1 MALVNQGKMEES
13 IATLENGLK
22 QLPDSVLLKA
32 SLGQRYLSQKDFAR
46 AEAIA
51 NQLEKTSLPHAVY
64 NALMLRACSSEQQ
77 GKYKDAINLF
87 NLADAKADGSNP
99 LTGLGQQRCREMMK
113 RKK

>member
-1 MALVNQGKMEES
+1 
-13 IATLENGLK
+13 
-22 QLPDSVLLKA
+22 
-32 SLGQRYLSQKDFAR
+32 
-46 AEAIA
+46 
-51 NQLEKTSLPHAVY
+51 
-64 NALMLRACSSEQQ
+64 MLRACSSEQQ